1 MVNQIPHESVIL
13 GFRPVSCNNSP
24 FHCNSSLLD
33 NPVVCLYSKNPN
45 SKIFARIVRDLMS
58 CSPLD
63 VAAGFS
69 ELAVIVKNLWLQ
81 NGLQQCPVTFRH
93 SLFNISFIGSEG
105 SPSWQTTGSLQRQT
119 SWVLCNDSKR
129 HFY

>member
-33 NPVVCLYSKNPN
+33 NPVVGLCSKNAN
-45 SKIFARIVRDLMS
+45 SKIFARIFHFF

-63 VAAGFS
+63 VAAGLS

-93 SLFNISFIGSEG
+93 SLINISFIGSEG

-129 HFY
+129 RFY